1 MDTKTF
7 GALAEPTRFRI
18 IELLREQSY
27 SVNDFVK
34 LLKVRQ
40 PQVSKHLHILL
51 NIGLVNVK
59 PIAQQRVYSL
69 NHDAF
74 IELDQWLKSFDKAW
88 TDRLDNL
95 DEHLKLINKEG

>member
-7 GALAEPTRFRI
+7 GALGEPTRFRI
-18 IELLREQSY
+18 IELLRERSY

-51 NIGLVNVK
+51 NIRLVNVK
-59 PIAQQRVYSL
+59 PIAQRRVYSL

-74 IELDQWLKSFDKAW
+74 IELDQWLKSFDKVW

-95 DEHLKLINKEG
+95 DEHLKSINKKG

>member
-18 IELLREQSY
+18 IELLREQPY

-51 NIGLVNVK
+51 SIGLVNVQ

>member
-18 IELLREQSY
+18 IELLREQPY
-27 SVNDFVK
+27 AVNDFVK
-34 LLKVRQ
+34 LLKIKQ
-40 PQVSKHLHILL
+40 PQVSKHLRILL

-59 PIAQQRVYSL
+59 PITQQRIYSL

-74 IELDQWLKSFDKAW
+74 IELDQWVKSFDKAW
-88 TDRLDNL
+88 IDRLDNL
-95 DEHLKLINKEG
+95 DEHLKIINKKG

>member
-1 MDTKTF
+1 MYTKTF

-18 IELLREQSY
+18 IELLREQPY

-51 NIGLVNVK
+51 NKGLVNVK

-74 IELDQWLKSFDKAW
+74 IELDQWLESFDKVW

>member
-18 IELLREQSY
+18 IELLRQQPY
-27 SVNDFVK
+27 SVSDFVK

-40 PQVSKHLHILL
+40 PQVSKHLRVLF

-59 PIAQQRVYSL
+59 PIAQQRIYSL

-74 IELDQWLKSFDKAW
+74 IELDQWIKSFDKVW

>member
-18 IELLREQSY
+18 IELLRVQPY

-40 PQVSKHLHILL
+40 PQVSKHLRILL

-74 IELDQWLKSFDKAW
+74 IELDQWLKSFDKVW
-88 TDRLDNL
+88 TSRLDNL
-95 DEHLKLINKEG
+95 GEHLKLINKEG

>member
-18 IELLREQSY
+18 IELLREQPY
-27 SVNDFVK
+27 SVSDFVK
-34 LLKVRQ
+34 LLQVRQ
-40 PQVSKHLHILL
+40 PQVSKHLRILL
-51 NIGLVNVK
+51 NIGLVNVR
-59 PIAQQRVYSL
+59 PIAQQRIYSL